1 MTLNE
6 VTIKQE
12 ACGPKVYKNEIKIV
26 IKKIKLN
33 FSSVFQQLHNVN
45 AKPAPGEKKTQQK
58 SNQKPTTHPPQ
69 KNTKNK
75 PKKTQK
81 NQRSKFIC
89 QYDTSIA
96 RLELVGVLP
105 GVKFWSSLEIFL
117 K

>member
-45 AKPAPGEKKTQQK
+45 AKPAPGEKKKPTKKQPK
-58 SNQKPTTHPPQ
+58 TNLTPPPKKTLKTNQKKPQ
-69 KNTKNK
+69 
-75 PKKTQK
+75 KTQK
-81 NQRSKFIC
+81 NKGASSFVNMTQ
-89 QYDTSIA
+89 
-96 RLELVGVLP
+96 VLP
-105 GVKFWSSLEIFL
+105 G
-117 K
+117 